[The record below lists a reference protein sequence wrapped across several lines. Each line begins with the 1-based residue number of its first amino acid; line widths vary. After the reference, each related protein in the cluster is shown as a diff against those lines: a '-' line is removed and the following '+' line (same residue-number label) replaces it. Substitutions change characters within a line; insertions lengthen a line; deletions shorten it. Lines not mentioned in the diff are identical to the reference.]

1 MAKKLRT
8 KKQYPEDFRTIYGF
22 STLGWVNAF
31 GLYLV
36 ALLMQYLTD
45 FSGIDE
51 ILGKVGYAASFG
63 TALLLVARIVDI
75 VDDPLQAWLMD
86 NWKESPFGKYRKF
99 GILGISLLT
108 VTGIFMFNIPVAVK
122 GNVVA
127 LTIWL
132 GAAYLIYEVGQ
143 AYYVTTPLLQKI
155 TYNARIRTKI
165 SQFIR
170 IFLIVAIIPS
180 VFFVPIVTVVGERI
194 GDMGRAFSL
203 TAAVLALF
211 MGVVSLI
218 GILCV
223 KEPYR
228 PEESAEKVKT
238 EKKEMRINF
247 SDIVKMFR
255 GNKPLLIHA
264 VAIFTCNL
272 VAALLNVI
280 AIYFIKWYYC
290 ADVSTG
296 VVDLTKYAGV
306 YSIFAALALLPNIIT
321 PFFAGKL
328 IKKAKSYANATRIC
342 MIFATGAAALI
353 AVTFFTGIL
362 KLSPF
367 IFIALNFTMTIPLG
381 LAVIPQTLLWI
392 ECADY
397 AEYKSGKNMTAL
409 VNSAA
414 AVINKA
420 QNALGGVIVGG
431 ILIVAGYSVNA
442 TTGDYAGDLATL
454 PNMIFSVGLATT
466 LIPVI
471 VLAISWGL
479 YKFFYPITPE
489 KAEEMRKAL
498 EEKRAIMEE
507 NASAHIAE

>member
-1 MAKKLRT
+1 MAGKQRT
-8 KKQYPEDFRTIYGF
+8 KKQYPEDPKTIFGF
-22 STLGWVNAF
+22 STMSWVNSF
-31 GLYLV
+31 GLYMV

-45 FSGIDE
+45 FSGVDE
-51 ILGKVGYAASFG
+51 ILGQVGFAVAFG

-86 NWKESPFGKYRKF
+86 NWKESRFGKYRKF
-99 GILGISLLT
+99 GIIGILLLT
-108 VTGIFMFNIPVAVK
+108 ITSIFMFNIPVSVK
-122 GNVVA
+122 GNPLA
-127 LTIWL
+127 LTFWL

-155 TYNARIRTKI
+155 TYDARIRTKI
-165 SQFIR
+165 SQFVR

-203 TAAVLALF
+203 TATVLALF
-211 MGVVSLI
+211 MGIVSLI

-228 PEESAEKVKT
+228 PDEKPKT
-238 EKKEMRINF
+238 EKKEMRVSF
-247 SDIVKMFR
+247 SDIVTMFK
-255 GNKPLLIHA
+255 GNKPLLVHA

-290 ADVSTG
+290 ADMSTG
-296 VVDLTKYAGV
+296 VVDLTKYAGI

-342 MIFATGAAALI
+342 MLFATGVALI
-353 AVTFFTGIL
+353 TIVAFFTGVL
-362 KLSPF
+362 KMSPF

-409 VNSAA
+409 VNAA
-414 AVINKA
+414 AAMINKA
-420 QNALGGVIVGG
+420 QSALGGVIVGG
-431 ILIVAGYSVNA
+431 ILIVAGYSVHA
-442 TTGDYAGDLATL
+442 STGNYAGDLATL
-454 PNMIFSVGLATT
+454 PSMAFNIGLATT

-471 VLAISWGL
+471 VLAISWAL
-479 YKFFYPITPE
+479 YKYFYPITPE
-489 KAEEMRKAL
+489 KADEMRQVL
-498 EEKRAIMEE
+498 EEKRAIAEANVAVNVEE
-507 NASAHIAE
+507 